1 MEEKNSPKSYATP
14 IAVVIAGLLIAGA
27 IVYGNVADKSPE
39 QLTLNEIIEENL
51 NPIDKEDHI
60 RGPEKAK
67 FTVIEYSDL
76 ECPFCKIFHQTMN
89 DLIKTNSTEVKWV
102 FRHLPLETLHTK
114 ALTEAIASE
123 CVAKIGGEEN
133 FWKYIDNIFE
143 TTTSND
149 GLDLATLPTMARAL
163 GLDEAKFSKCL
174 ADQETIKRVQKD
186 FENATAIGADGTP
199 YVIVI
204 GPDKKP
210 IPAFKT
216 ESLQTASPE
225 TRDFANELAT
235 LYGQAIEQAS
245 QQ

>member
-27 IVYGNVADKSPE
+27 IVYGNVADKNPE

-51 NPIDKEDHI
+51 NPIDKDDHI
-60 RGPEKAK
+60 RGVDKAK

-76 ECPFCKIFHQTMN
+76 ECPYCKIFHQIMN
-89 DLIKTNSTEVKWV
+89 DLLKTNGTEIKWV

-133 FWKYIDNIFE
+133 FWKYIDTIFE
-143 TTTSND
+143 ATPSND
-149 GLDLATLPTMARAL
+149 GLDLATLPTMAGTL
-163 GLDEAKFSKCL
+163 GLDEAQFSKCL
-174 ADQETIKRVQKD
+174 EDKETIKRVDKD
-186 FENATAIGADGTP
+186 LENATAIGANGTP

-210 IPAFKT
+210 IHAFNA
-216 ESLQTASPE
+216 ESLQEASSE
-225 TRDFANELAT
+225 TKAFATELYT
-235 LYGQAIEQAS
+235 LYGQAIEKAS

>member
-1 MEEKNSPKSYATP
+1 MDDKNLSKSYATP
-14 IAVVIAGLLIAGA
+14 IAVIIAGLLVAGA
-27 IVYGNVADKSPE
+27 IVYGNVSDKNPS
-39 QLTLNEIIEENL
+39 QLTLNKIIEENL

-60 RGPEKAK
+60 KGAVKAK

-76 ECPFCKIFHQTMN
+76 ECPFCKIFHQTMT
-89 DLIKTNSTEVKWV
+89 DLLKTKGTEVKWV
-102 FRHLPLETLHTK
+102 FRHLPLETLHTQ

-133 FWKYIDNIFE
+133 FWKYIDNIFA
-143 TTTSND
+143 TTPSND
-149 GLDLATLPTMARAL
+149 GLDLATLPTMAGAL

-174 ADQETIKRVQKD
+174 EDKETIKRVQKD
-186 FENATAIGADGTP
+186 FENATAISADGTP

-216 ESLQTASPE
+216 ESLQEASPE

-235 LYGQAIEQAS
+235 LYGQAIEKAS